1 MAITSKAALSDW
13 RLTWDRRLDQW
24 VRRRARSTP
33 PLILAYRQIFILPT
47 RFGWLLG
54 LLMFGM
60 LLGSLNF
67 NNNLGLLT
75 TFFVA
80 GLALNSM
87 LLAFRNLRGLEVIRT
102 QAMPVFAGQ
111 VARLRVSLRNR
122 EHRQRPALELF
133 QGSNMAGFE
142 LLPDRSGEAVL
153 LVPTRHRG
161 WLKPGRI
168 GIRTSYPTGLFSS
181 WAWFWPERSILVWPK
196 PASNPPPLPD
206 GPGQDGG
213 PQIRR
218 EPEGENFYSLR
229 PWRQGD
235 PLHRIA
241 WKSSQ
246 RHQMLLSREFRAEQA
261 DHLELDLAQA
271 PGADLEQR
279 IEVLTAWVL
288 IAEQDQRQW
297 TLKTGSDPIGPDRGE
312 TFVHRCLQQ
321 LAEL

>member
-1 MAITSKAALSDW
+1 MAGSTEALSTW
-13 RLTWDRRLDQW
+13 RLALDRRLDQW

-33 PLILAYRQIFILPT
+33 PLTLAYRQIFILPT
-47 RFGWLLG
+47 SFGWLLG

-67 NNNLGLLT
+67 NNNMGLLT
-75 TFFVA
+75 TFIVA

-87 LLAFRNLRGLEVIRT
+87 LLAYRNLRGLVIVRT

-111 VARLRVSLRNR
+111 TAKLRVSLRNT
-122 EHRQRPALELF
+122 EHRHRPALELI
-133 QGSNMAGFE
+133 QGSEVASFE
-142 LLPDRSGEAVL
+142 LAPDSSGEADL
-153 LVPTRHRG
+153 FIHTRHRG

-168 GIRTSYPTGLFSS
+168 GIQTSYPTGLFRG
-181 WAWFWPERSILVWPK
+181 WAWFWPERSILVWPR

-206 GPGQDGG
+206 GLGQDGG
-213 PQIRR
+213 PQATR

-229 PWRQGD
+229 AWRQGD

-246 RHQMLLSREFRAEQA
+246 RHQLLLSREFRAEQA
-261 DHLELDLAQA
+261 DHLELDLARA
-271 PGADLEQR
+271 PGHDLEQR
-279 IEVLTAWVL
+279 IEILTAWIL
-288 IAEQDQRQW
+288 KAEQDQRQW
-297 TLKTGSDPIGPDRGE
+297 TLRAGSEPIGPERGE
-312 TFVHRCLQQ
+312 AFVHRCLQH